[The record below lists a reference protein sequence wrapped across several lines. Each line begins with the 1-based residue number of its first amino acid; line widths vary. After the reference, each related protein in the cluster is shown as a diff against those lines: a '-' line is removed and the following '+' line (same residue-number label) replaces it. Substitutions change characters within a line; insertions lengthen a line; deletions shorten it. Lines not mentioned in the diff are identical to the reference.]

1 MTAAAL
7 ARLDP
12 VFKKTGS
19 VHAGNSSGITDGAA
33 AIVVLSE
40 SAVKRLGVKP
50 LARLVAYAEAGVDPK
65 VMGIG
70 PVPAVRALLERT
82 KVPPASID
90 LWELN
95 EAFAAQ
101 VIACNREL
109 KIDEEKLNVDGG
121 AIALGHPIGAT
132 GCRIL
137 VTLLHSL
144 AERNLKRGVATLCIS
159 RRPGPGGA
167 GGARVMPPVGPRG
180 GRRALTLLAAGTVG
194 LALAGPVAAKDEKPA
209 WTQDLEFLL
218 SELPGKARALLAEKK
233 IDWAKATKDLKAE
246 AKKVKDDAAF
256 VRLVNRILARLKDG
270 HAGITKLAPDLEAA
284 WKAAQEAEAKG
295 RRFTGPRVHVAP
307 AGERVLVVE
316 AFGPAAEQ
324 HGVRVGMEVLTIDD
338 APAREWLTKRAA
350 AMSDEQGY
358 STSQAAL
365 HAAGHW
371 GLAGWEGISVS
382 FTLRA
387 GKEKKQVTI
396 PRQGGPNFAPAGP
409 VIPPAGLASVGRQSY
424 GKTAAG
430 FGYIHLRDVPET
442 LPAQLDQ
449 MLAAIGDV
457 PGLILD
463 MRANGGGG
471 CDHAAVFGRFVAQG
485 ARWRQSRAR
494 APRRTRAPWW

>member
-1 MTAAAL
+1 MGRT
-7 ARLDP
+7 
-12 VFKKTGS
+12 
-19 VHAGNSSGITDGAA
+19 
-33 AIVVLSE
+33 IV
-40 SAVKRLGVKP
+40 
-50 LARLVAYAEAGVDPK
+50 
-65 VMGIG
+65 G
-70 PVPAVRALLERT
+70 PERRA
-82 KVPPASID
+82 
-90 LWELN
+90 
-95 EAFAAQ
+95 
-101 VIACNREL
+101 
-109 KIDEEKLNVDGG
+109 
-121 AIALGHPIGAT
+121 
-132 GCRIL
+132 
-137 VTLLHSL
+137 
-144 AERNLKRGVATLCIS
+144 
-159 RRPGPGGA
+159 
-167 GGARVMPPVGPRG
+167 GPRG

-218 SELPGKARALLAEKK
+218 SELPGKARALLVEKK

-246 AKKVKDDAAF
+246 AKKVKDDAAY
-256 VRLVNRILARLKDG
+256 VRLANRILARLQDG

-371 GLAGWEGISVS
+371 GLAGWEGTSVS

-424 GKTAAG
+424 GKTATG

-485 ARWRQSRAR
+485 ARWRQYESQGATPYAGPLVVIVDAGVRSAGETVAGQFKEDGRAYMIGPEPTAGMSSQKEPLTVPSGRLTVLVSVASNKGRFNGGRGIEGLGVPPHEVVPYDGEGLLAGVDTQIAR
-494 APRRTRAPWW
+494 AEALLKDGFPKDSVPYTPPRR